1 MDFAALNSELTVDPA
16 TLGYTGDDAGDAALL
31 NVVNRNRNRASMT
44 GKEVK
49 DTIATADWASR
60 TDAQKSN
67 MLSLFARDDLDPFG
81 IDADIMVEEMAGH
94 TGTTIADLAVARVET
109 VSRIR
114 ELEIGFG
121 DTVSEGQVAKARAT

>member
-1 MDFAALNSELTVDPA
+1 MDFAALQSELESDPEV
-16 TLGYTGDDAGDAALL
+16 LGYTGDNAADAALL
-31 NVVNRNRNRASMT
+31 NIVDRSRNRSRMT

-49 DTIATADWASR
+49 DTIESGDWNSR

-81 IDADIMVEEMAGH
+81 IDADIMVEEMSGHAG
-94 TGTTIADLAVARVET
+94 GTIAALGVARVET

-121 DTVSEGQVAKARAT
+121 DSVSEGQVAQARAT